1 MMVDE
6 AHRLKN
12 EESQLYLCLKE
23 FFIENI
29 LLVTGTPLQN
39 NLRELWAL
47 MHFIEPHKFSD
58 LEEFESKYSIEE
70 ADKVQGREKRAQ
82 AAVRVD

>member
-12 EESQLYLCLKE
+12 EESQLYNCLKE
-23 FFIENI
+23 FSIENI
-29 LLVTGTPLQN
+29 LLITGTPLQN

-47 MHFIEPHKFSD
+47 MHFIEPQKFSD
-58 LEEFESKYSIEE
+58 VEEFESKYSIQE
-70 ADKVQGREKRAQ
+70 ADKVRNWKSSH
-82 AAVRVD
+82 